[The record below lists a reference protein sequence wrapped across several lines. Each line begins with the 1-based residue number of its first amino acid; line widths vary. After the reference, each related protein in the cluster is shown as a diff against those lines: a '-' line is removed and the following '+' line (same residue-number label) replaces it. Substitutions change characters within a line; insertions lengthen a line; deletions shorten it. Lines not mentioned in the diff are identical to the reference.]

1 MPETI
6 SKIFGGEISKNLI
19 SDTASPFC
27 KCSKRTVDWRLA
39 TNDLPKSSDCT
50 CGEEFDQKKW
60 TWDVAEGRADVVMLD
75 NILTFHP
82 IYSQGT
88 AVVKGEVPLE
98 HGMQHY
104 WEVKIMS
111 FLTGTDMVSLVSF
124 FTNDLSPV
132 YQHRI

>member
-6 SKIFGGEISKNLI
+6 SKIFGSEISKNLI
-19 SDTASPFC
+19 SDTAPPFC
-27 KCSKRTVDWRLA
+27 KCSKRMVDRRLA
-39 TNDLPKSSDCT
+39 TNDLLKNSCS
-50 CGEEFDQKKW
+50 CGEEFDGKKW
-60 TWDVAEGRADVVMLD
+60 TWDVAEGRSDVVMQD
-75 NILTFHP
+75 NVLTFHP

-111 FLTGTDMVSLVSF
+111 FLTGTDLVSF
-124 FTNDLSPV
+124 KKLVV
-132 YQHRI
+132 YFWQNY